1 MTAVARE
8 RLAER
13 AGRDAMEALKADV
26 RREAEADGGER
37 LAGLDTSKL
46 QEALAL
52 AEQRGD
58 PSSAGVGRALRE
70 AGVPEDAAKHIL
82 AGAQREEEPG
92 RSASVEVEPAP
103 AFVVK
108 AFRSGDLSKVFINLC
123 GSDALPAPADWHHGS
138 LPLEVKEHLEQLE
151 SGSASAS
158 EPVPDALR
166 FPLSCDSGRLEP
178 DSHNAN
184 TLTHDVVLA
193 SDIVQQA
200 MASPRFQR
208 FLAQLA
214 LSYVAQKSN
223 IELQD
228 SFKLPK
234 RRYVGSTVRKQRIRA
249 SRTTHSDTSTSR
261 TAPVIE
267 EVNAAE
273 SPSASEP
280 EFALRP
286 VKGTTA
292 EHDESSSLPYLS
304 TSLSFQGK
312 PFTTDAIVRIGVP
325 RKRDPSDLRIAVVGD
340 RVHID
345 APDRAHSQVDLP
357 FDVDVQQAVADIESG
372 MRAVQVR
379 LPRKPL
385 STIADEALNRQ
396 RPAATPNQEAR
407 EQHQQIKLAGTS
419 LDDLD

>member
-1 MTAVARE
+1 
-8 RLAER
+8 
-13 AGRDAMEALKADV
+13 
-26 RREAEADGGER
+26 
-37 LAGLDTSKL
+37 
-46 QEALAL
+46 
-52 AEQRGD
+52 
-58 PSSAGVGRALRE
+58 
-70 AGVPEDAAKHIL
+70 
-82 AGAQREEEPG
+82 
-92 RSASVEVEPAP
+92 
-103 AFVVK
+103 
-108 AFRSGDLSKVFINLC
+108 
-123 GSDALPAPADWHHGS
+123 
-138 LPLEVKEHLEQLE
+138 
-151 SGSASAS
+151 
-158 EPVPDALR
+158 
-166 FPLSCDSGRLEP
+166 
-178 DSHNAN
+178 
-184 TLTHDVVLA
+184 
-193 SDIVQQA
+193 
-200 MASPRFQR
+200 MASSPFQR

-292 EHDESSSLPYLS
+292 GHDESSSLPYLS

-340 RVHID
+340 GMHID

-357 FDVDVQQAVADIESG
+357 FDVDAQQAVADIESG

-396 RPAATPNQEAR
+396 RPAATPNKEAR
-407 EQHQQIKLAGTS
+407 EQHQQIKFAGTS